1 MVTRA
6 SALRRI
12 INTDGCLMPP
22 KNLVTRAG
30 MISARVTRR
39 TEPQLLTV
47 SPVSLGSHTNQRD
60 TDQLVTNAGDR
71 VQDYPCSLLYD
82 LKKLSVDQLFPS

>member
-6 SALRRI
+6 SALRMI

-22 KNLVTRAG
+22 KKLVTRAG

-71 VQDYPCSLLYD
+71 VQDMHRTRL
-82 LKKLSVDQLFPS
+82 

>member
-1 MVTRA
+1 
-6 SALRRI
+6 
-12 INTDGCLMPP
+12 MPP

-47 SPVSLGSHTNQRD
+47 SPVSLGSRTNQRD
-60 TDQLVTNAGDR
+60 TDQLVTGTNAGDR
-71 VQDYPCSLLYD
+71 VQDSLLYPCSLL
-82 LKKLSVDQLFPS
+82 